1 MFKVIQNLLSY
12 CTRPYF
18 VWKNLDPIFQ
28 PVRYKTNNE
37 RKFFSL
43 SPAFSRVSGSLLASF
58 CRFVSCVRFSSIDI
72 LVFLHRSAIE
82 ITLAYLSPSRFTSQH
97 QMLVPRRARN
107 KIHWRFHCPFGPIPV
122 LHILILAFLFRFF
135 FSLISFSKPLWSSFT
150 DNIQD

>member
-1 MFKVIQNLLSY
+1 MHKLILGRNFRLSVQSNNPKFIVLLHSAVF
-12 CTRPYF
+12 CLE
-18 VWKNLDPIFQ
+18 KLDPIFQ

-43 SPAFSRVSGSLLASF
+43 PPAFSRVSGSLLASF
-58 CRFVSCVRFSSIDI
+58 CRFVSCVRFSSIDT

-82 ITLAYLSPSRFTSQH
+82 ITLVYLSPSRFASQH

-135 FSLISFSKPLWSSFT
+135 FL
-150 DNIQD
+150 